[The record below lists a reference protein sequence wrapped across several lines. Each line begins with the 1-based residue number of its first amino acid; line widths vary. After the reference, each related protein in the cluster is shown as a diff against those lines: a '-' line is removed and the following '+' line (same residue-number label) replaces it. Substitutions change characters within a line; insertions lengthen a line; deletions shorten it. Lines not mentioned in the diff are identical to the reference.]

1 MKHLYLFL
9 VLFSH
14 WANAQQYIQIEK
26 RNSTKVRRF
35 QVGDA
40 ISYKIKNDQW
50 KHEVIER
57 IIPENQLFITS
68 NGIVK
73 IEDISRLRR
82 ERYWTKAL
90 EKSAYTFALGW
101 VFWNS
106 VSSLVDK
113 EETLTKGDLI
123 FAGTVAGTAFSIR
136 KIFKYRKYR
145 MGAKHRLR
153 IVDLDFSNKKRKI

>member
-9 VLFSH
+9 LLFAH

-40 ISYKIKNDQW
+40 ISYKTKNDLW

-68 NGIVK
+68 NGMVK
-73 IEDISRLRR
+73 IEHITKLRR
-82 ERYWTKAL
+82 ERYWTKVL
-90 EKSAYTFALGW
+90 EKSAYSFALGW

-106 VSSLVDK
+106 VTPLVDRDEK
-113 EETLTKGDLI
+113 LTKGDFI
-123 FAGTVAGTAFSIR
+123 FASTVAGTGFVIR
-136 KIFKYRKYR
+136 KVFKYRKYK
-145 MGAKHRLR
+145 MGEKHRLR
-153 IVDLDFSNKKRKI
+153 IVDLDFSDRKKRF